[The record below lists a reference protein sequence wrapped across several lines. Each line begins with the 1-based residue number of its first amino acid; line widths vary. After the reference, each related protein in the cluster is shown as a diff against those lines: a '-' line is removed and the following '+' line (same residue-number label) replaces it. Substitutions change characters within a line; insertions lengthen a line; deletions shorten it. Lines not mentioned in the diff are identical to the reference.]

1 MPLASA
7 VLDGAAEME
16 TSFSLEGGKR
26 EDDVEGE
33 GKESV
38 AGLGDPGQLTA
49 ACEDFRCHMKALAWL
64 CDPGSS
70 ALLVARNLRQPHQ
83 DLNCVTSS
91 IFVLSD

>member
-1 MPLASA
+1 
-7 VLDGAAEME
+7 ME
-16 TSFSLEGGKR
+16 TSFSLEEEKT
-26 EDDVEGE
+26 EDDVEEEGE
-33 GKESV
+33 ESV

-83 DLNCVTSS
+83 DLKRVTSS
-91 IFVLSD
+91 IFFHSD